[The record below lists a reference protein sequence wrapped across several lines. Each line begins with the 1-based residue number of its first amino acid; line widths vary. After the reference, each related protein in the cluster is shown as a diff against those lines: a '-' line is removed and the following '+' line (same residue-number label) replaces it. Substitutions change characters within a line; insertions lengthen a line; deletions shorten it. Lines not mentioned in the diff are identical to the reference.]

1 MPRAGLTRER
11 VVDEAAV
18 VADEVGFERLSLA
31 SVAER
36 VGVRLPSLYK
46 HIASLDALRA
56 EVSVLGTREVTAAMT
71 DAVLGKSGPDALVAL
86 CHAYHD
92 YARAHPGRYAA
103 TVAAPRTDNPDHVQA
118 AGAAL
123 RVVNATL
130 EGYGLRGDDAI
141 DAARAVRAALHGF
154 ASLEGA
160 GGFGLPQDVDRS
172 FDRLVTAMDSALG
185 AWPGSD
191 SARPVAR
198 GDGGVR

>member
-1 MPRAGLTRER
+1 VPRAGLTRER

-18 VADEVGFERLSLA
+18 VADEAGFERLSLA
-31 SVAER
+31 AVAER

-46 HIASLDALRA
+46 HIASLDALRVA
-56 EVSVLGTREVTAAMT
+56 VSVLGTRELAAAMT

-86 CHAYHD
+86 CHAYHR

-103 TVAAPRTDNPDHVQA
+103 TVAAPRDDDPDHVEA
-118 AGAAL
+118 ADAAL

-160 GGFGLPQDVDRS
+160 GGFGLPRDVDRS
-172 FDRLVTAMDSALG
+172 FDRLVTAMDSALAG
-185 AWPGSD
+185 WPASSD
-191 SARPVAR
+191 GGRVSS